1 MPDPEIEI
9 LKKRLKVR
17 NGGHVLD
24 VACGNGDFTRKLK
37 EAFWKVESF
46 TGLDSD
52 GHSLEHARKNI
63 DHPDLSFIRGSALEM
78 PFEDERFDTVAMA
91 QGLHHLTDDRL
102 GLREMYRVL
111 KPGGLF
117 ILKEMH
123 RDDLN
128 EAQQTHAIY
137 HHLRAEIDTLLG
149 ISHNE
154 TYTREALLDMI
165 HEPGLK
171 DMSLEEYTEDP
182 GNIYDQDRFNS
193 YSENLRNWLQNLEG
207 RSDYE
212 DYARRIADLKK
223 RMFLKGVAWPPKII
237 AIGIK

>member
-1 MPDPEIEI
+1 MRDPEIEI
-9 LKKRLKVR
+9 LKKRLRAR

-24 VACGNGDFTRKLK
+24 VACGNGDFMGKLN
-37 EAFWKVESF
+37 EAFKKVESF

-52 GHSLEHARKNI
+52 GTSLEQARI
-63 DHPDLSFIRGSALEM
+63 QFEHPDLNFIRGSALEM

-102 GLREMYRVL
+102 GLKEMYRVL

-149 ISHNE
+149 TSHNE
-154 TYTREALLDMI
+154 TYTREALLDLI
-165 HEPGLK
+165 HELGLK
-171 DMSLEEYTEDP
+171 DLSLEEYTEDP
-182 GNIYDQDRFNS
+182 GDIYNQDRFNS
-193 YSENLRNWLQNLEG
+193 YSEKLRNWLLNLEG
-207 RSDYE
+207 RSDYD

-223 RMFLKGVAWPPKII
+223 RIFLKGVAWPPIII